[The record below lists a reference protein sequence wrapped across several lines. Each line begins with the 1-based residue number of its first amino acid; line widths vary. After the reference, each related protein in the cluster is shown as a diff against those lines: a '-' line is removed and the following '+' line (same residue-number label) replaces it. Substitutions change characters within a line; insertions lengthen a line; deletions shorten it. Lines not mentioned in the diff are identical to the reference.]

1 MSDFQTAP
9 YEKLCGCI
17 GVNIP
22 NDYLH
27 TYGKGANPALTEKLI
42 REGEGKR
49 IVMANCTRCSGTGLK
64 PIVGENVRVRTYGV
78 SNRYGVIATV
88 SECGRYVVVR
98 KRSGGEIR
106 CRMDDCHTKG

>member
-1 MSDFQTAP
+1 M
-9 YEKLCGCI
+9 

-22 NDYLH
+22 FD
-27 TYGKGANPALTEKLI
+27 KGANEAVTEKLI
-42 REGEGKR
+42 RAGEGKR
-49 IVMANCTRCSGTGLK
+49 TVRSYCTRCGGTGLK
-64 PIVGENVRVRTYGV
+64 PVVGNNVMVKTCRCCG
-78 SNRYGVIATV
+78 NRYGVIATV